1 MRDNLEL
8 APATWHDFYAVTG
21 FAPGADVIVCSGGGT
36 GADCASIG
44 C

>member
-21 FAPGADVIVCSGGGT
+21 FAPGADVIGCSGGGT
-36 GADCASIG
+36 DLPIAPQ
-44 C
+44 